1 MVSKIGI
8 PFGAKGS
15 ESDGWEYTIPENMEA
30 EIKDGK
36 IIVRKKESEDERIRK
51 EIIKIVE
58 EYYISCNSQSANDR
72 KQKLIAYL
80 EKQREPMVD
89 SKGLYYYDGEKII
102 YCGFYSTEE
111 NPYDFA
117 MNQQEG
123 QKPAEYEEDSNDETK
138 QGSLSADITE
148 SIRTGRIGTLKN
160 LLSYLKYER
169 KTTQE
174 EIKLSFIPCIEN
186 LLEEIKQKPAE
197 WSKEEHINYTSDAPL
212 GFDNDM
218 NPIYPPILQLAIGP
232 SKNPPINHWK
242 PSKEQLTAL
251 ESTMYDYKD
260 VPWYNNLSSL
270 YNDLEKL

>member
-1 MVSKIGI
+1 MENKIDI

-58 EYYISCNSQSANDR
+58 EYYISCSSQSANDR

-102 YCGFYSTEE
+102 YCGFITTEE

-117 MNQQEG
+117 MSQQEE
-123 QKPAEYEEDSNDETK
+123 QKPT
-138 QGSLSADITE
+138 
-148 SIRTGRIGTLKN
+148 
-160 LLSYLKYER
+160 
-169 KTTQE
+169 
-174 EIKLSFIPCIEN
+174 
-186 LLEEIKQKPAE
+186 E

-251 ESTMYDYKD
+251 ENTMYDYKD